1 MKFKRR
7 QILLGGIAAGVTANL
22 ATDYHNQQ
30 KQDKLKALAKEQMSK
45 DKQSLLQAAFEAD
58 AEKIYQGQKIIDA
71 FKPTP
76 PTIPYDREVSK
87 LLIQSGKIAT
97 QQYLT
102 GKTISNY
109 DGSIKKLPAYSSN
122 LNSYTQIASF
132 QGKESEIS
140 ETVPVN
146 LSDAEGDDDRLGN
159 FSDPLQSNLDEAE
172 QEVGQ
177 AIQEMVKIT
186 REVPVYLGFVLTS
199 AKNNIIVFRGTQTKV
214 EWLNNFTAVQ
224 KEFTD
229 PLSGKYFGK
238 IHEGFIKNYLRIVQP
253 LPREIAQTLDPKVP
267 CYITGHS
274 LGASLA
280 VLAALDIALNLPQLR
295 QQIQLYTYASPRVGD
310 PTFAQLHTQQVPNSY
325 RVVNLADSIPL
336 MPPTQ
341 AIGTYLHVG
350 QEWSFLS
357 QKGDFMPN
365 HVVDTYQTAI
375 DREVETDSSRVYPL
389 SGLA

>member
-7 QILLGGIAAGVTANL
+7 QILLGGVAAGITANL
-22 ATDYHNQQ
+22 ATDYQNQQ
-30 KQDKLKALAKEQMSK
+30 KQDKLTALAKEQMSTN
-45 DKQSLLQAAFEAD
+45 KQSLLQAAFEAD
-58 AEKIYQGQKIIDA
+58 AEKIYQGQKLIDS
-71 FKPTP
+71 FKLTP
-76 PTIPYDREVSK
+76 PTIPYDREISQ
-87 LLIQSGKIAT
+87 LLIQCSKIAT

-102 GKTISNY
+102 GKTISKY
-109 DGSIKKLPAYSSN
+109 DGSIKKLPAYNSN

-132 QGKESEIS
+132 QGKESDIS

-146 LSDAEGDDDRLGN
+146 LSTTKDDGLGN
-159 FSDPLQSNLDEAE
+159 FSDPLQLNLDIAE
-172 QEVGQ
+172 QQVGQ

-186 REVPVYLGFVLTS
+186 RQIPVYLGFVLTS
-199 AKNNIIVFRGTQTKV
+199 AKNNIIVFRGTQTTV
-214 EWLNNFTAVQ
+214 EWINNFTAIQ
-224 KEFTD
+224 KEYTD
-229 PLSGKYFGK
+229 PLSGQYFGK
-238 IHEGFIKNYLRIVQP
+238 IHEGFMKNYLRIVQP
-253 LPREIAQTLDPKVP
+253 LPREVAQALNPRIP

-280 VLAALDIALNLPQLR
+280 VLAALDIAVNLAQLR
-295 QQIQLYTYASPRVGD
+295 EQIQLYTYASPRVGNL
-310 PTFAQLHTQQVPNSY
+310 TFATVHAKHVPNSY

-375 DREVETDSSRVYPL
+375 EREVETDSSRIYPV
-389 SGLA
+389 SGIA